1 MSTRLNFPPVLR
13 SVRVCVWERETG
25 EKVDIGYDRKDH
37 KQQIVS
43 RRFSHLQSWRLGRL
57 LLQWMGVTMPLM
69 HSTVSIRQVCKCID
83 RFIDSL
89 RLEVTSLT
97 EHFGCQIKISTIS
110 ALELLIIRPSFRR
123 FYYQFVSW
131 VNCLEYLAQ
140 PLAMYFCDRTTTR

>member
-1 MSTRLNFPPVLR
+1 MSTRLKFPPVLR

-37 KQQIVS
+37 NQQIVS

-83 RFIDSL
+83 RFIDIL
-89 RLEVTSLT
+89 RLEFNRTFRLPDKNFDDICFGIIDHPT
-97 EHFGCQIKISTIS
+97 EFQKVLLSVCQLS
-110 ALELLIIRPSFRR
+110 
-123 FYYQFVSW
+123 
-131 VNCLEYLAQ
+131 LEYLAQ
-140 PLAMYFCDRTTTR
+140 PPAMYFCDRTNTR